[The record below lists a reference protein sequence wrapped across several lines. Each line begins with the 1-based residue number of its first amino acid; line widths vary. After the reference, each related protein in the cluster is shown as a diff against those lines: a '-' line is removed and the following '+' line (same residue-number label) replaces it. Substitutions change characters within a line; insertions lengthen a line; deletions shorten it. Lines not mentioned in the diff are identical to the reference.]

1 VQRETQNR
9 RDSLTAPLAACSFRR
24 LPALIDVI
32 LTSEVHVH
40 SPANLL
46 SNLCP
51 SLVRPAFSCCSRN
64 KISFSNSAGSS
75 GTLIPF
81 SKSNE
86 EMRRFSAYYVEN
98 LQYCWGAGAYLSC
111 SSLP

>member
-1 VQRETQNR
+1 MILIISVSAQEELEQCVQERNYKRETQNQ
-9 RDSLTAPLAACSFRR
+9 RDSLTAPVACSLLR

-40 SPANLL
+40 SPANLR

-51 SLVRPAFSCCSRN
+51 PLVRPAASCCSRN
-64 KISFSNSAGSS
+64 FISFSNSAGSS

-81 SKSNE
+81 SKSKKA
-86 EMRRFSAYYVEN
+86 MRRGVH
-98 LQYCWGAGAYLSC
+98 
-111 SSLP
+111 